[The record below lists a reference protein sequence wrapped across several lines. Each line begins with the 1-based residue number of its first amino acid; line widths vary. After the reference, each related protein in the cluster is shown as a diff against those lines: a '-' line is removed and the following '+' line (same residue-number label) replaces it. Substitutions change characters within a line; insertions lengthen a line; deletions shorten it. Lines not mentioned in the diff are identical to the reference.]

1 MNGNHNS
8 GQVISGLDVPEGGGR
23 PGWTG
28 LLVAVALVFVVGG
41 FAFSRGY
48 SPRSFPTTTGLPV
61 SVSPSTSRTTTSSV
75 TVVETLEPVDAIAF
89 DWMNEVVDLAIAWDT
104 EVYAVAPG
112 GVARLGGGE
121 WMSIN
126 VEDLPVG
133 TPGDG
138 WPGRY
143 ITQAA
148 AAGDGSLW
156 VAGHATSHAD
166 DEEFGGIVDGWTGG
180 RTLEWIASY
189 HCPLCGLWTVWT
201 TNDVPE
207 LSAGIGDLAVSGDGI
222 VYASVGEDL
231 LMVFDGYQE
240 AGFSEWKSYGE
251 WKSFRVP
258 LPTGSSGVSSP
269 WSSSLAVS
277 TNGVL
282 WAGTNSHSGG
292 VLRFDGAGFS
302 RYTTE
307 DGLPSDRELR
317 VSAAADGTIWAATE
331 RSGIASFDGTSWTSY
346 TTADGLL
353 SNQAVIATG
362 SDGTVWAVHLDD
374 PPYGYSRFDGI
385 GWTTYPFDFE
395 VGGYRA
401 EVAPDGTLWTISD
414 DGLISFDGN
423 TRTIYPTPFVQP
435 DGSLTFTPVQWG
447 ITPDDQGP
455 GTHTV
460 LMIVDVRP
468 LTIELVEDVSG
479 RLIWDQTVVDLC
491 GINIRREGDGFLH
504 IGDIFQT
511 TEGCGSNPTAMQD
524 AFDESGLP
532 ETACLT
538 VRFGR
543 VDHEY
548 CAPLR

>member
-1 MNGNHNS
+1 
-8 GQVISGLDVPEGGGR
+8 
-23 PGWTG
+23 
-28 LLVAVALVFVVGG
+28 LVALAVVLVVGG
-41 FAFSRGY
+41 FAFSPGY
-48 SPRSFPTTTGLPV
+48 GTRSVPPTTGLPGA
-61 SVSPSTSRTTTSSV
+61 VSPSTTITTTSSV
-75 TVVETLEPVDAIAF
+75 TVVETLEPVDPITF
-89 DWMNEVVDLAIAWDT
+89 DWMNEVVDLAVAWDT
-104 EVYAVAPG
+104 EVHAVAPV
-112 GVARLGGGE
+112 GVAWFDGGSE
-121 WMSIN
+121 WISID
-126 VEDLPVG
+126 VEDLPEG
-133 TPGDG
+133 TPDDG
-138 WPGRY
+138 SPGRY

-148 AAGDGSLW
+148 AAPGGSLW

-166 DEEFGGIVDGWTGG
+166 HEEFGIVDGWTGG
-180 RTLEWIASY
+180 RILDWVASY
-189 HCPLCGLWTVWT
+189 HCPICGQWTVWT

-222 VYASVGEDL
+222 VYASVGKDL

-240 AGFSEWKSYGE
+240 AGFSEWKSHGE
-251 WKSFRVP
+251 WKSYRVP
-258 LPTGSSGVSSP
+258 LPTGSSGMSSP

-277 TNGVL
+277 SDGVL
-282 WAGTNSHSGG
+282 WAGTNSDSGG

-307 DGLPSDRELR
+307 DGLPRDRELR

-353 SNQAVIATG
+353 SNQAAIATG

-401 EVAPDGTLWTISD
+401 EVTPDGTLWTISD
-414 DGLISFDGN
+414 EGLISFDGN

-435 DGSLTFTPVQWG
+435 DGSLTFMPVRWG
-447 ITPDDQGP
+447 ITLNDSGP
-455 GTHTV
+455 GVHLV
-460 LMIVDVRP
+460 FMEADVRP
-468 LTIELVEDVSG
+468 LTTNDVENVSG
-479 RLIWDQTVVDLC
+479 RLIWDETVVDLC
-491 GINIRREGDGFLH
+491 TIHIRQEGVGFLH

-511 TEGCGSNPTAMQD
+511 SEGCGNNPTAMQD
-524 AFDESGLP
+524 AFDDFGLP
-532 ETACLT
+532 ETACVT
-538 VRFGR
+538 VSFDG